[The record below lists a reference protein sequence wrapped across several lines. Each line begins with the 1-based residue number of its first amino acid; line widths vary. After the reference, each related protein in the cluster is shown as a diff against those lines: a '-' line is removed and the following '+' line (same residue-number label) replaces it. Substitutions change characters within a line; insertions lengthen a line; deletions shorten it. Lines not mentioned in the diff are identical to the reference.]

1 MRNLS
6 TFTVLGAMVLLSG
19 IAEAQTRATRAPS
32 IRRTG
37 TTATNRTTPANARAA
52 GNANGAAAA
61 TAATSSTEVAQQLS
75 KAERGK
81 GGRPKLKFDNAPAE
95 LFLQIYSQ
103 VTHRTLLTSPDVPK
117 VTMSLRS
124 TDEDNWT
131 DEEYIQ
137 AIEQQLQLNGIGLI
151 PVGERFAL
159 VVPFKSIGQQGI
171 ETFLEIPP
179 AGRHPEEGRIVRQI
193 LTPKHVSAEEAQ
205 KVIEGFKRPDGQI
218 Q

>member
-52 GNANGAAAA
+52 GNANGNATAA

-81 GGRPKLKFDNAPAE
+81 GGRPKLK
-95 LFLQIYSQ
+95 
-103 VTHRTLLTSPDVPK
+103 
-117 VTMSLRS
+117 
-124 TDEDNWT
+124 
-131 DEEYIQ
+131 
-137 AIEQQLQLNGIGLI
+137 IG
-151 PVGERFAL
+151 RA
-159 VVPFKSIGQQGI
+159 
-171 ETFLEIPP
+171 
-179 AGRHPEEGRIVRQI
+179 
-193 LTPKHVSAEEAQ
+193 HV
-205 KVIEGFKRPDGQI
+205 
-218 Q
+218 